1 MYKINHI
8 HIKSTDTEKDANWF
22 INAFNFEI
30 ISDEV
35 RSVGDRFI
43 MCQSEDGFRVNI
55 SGERTN
61 EKLGPSDPDP
71 HFGLEHFGLDSK
83 NLEDDISRLESMGA
97 TLQEG
102 PIEMPGIRIAFLK
115 TPGNVRVELIQKAD

>member
-1 MYKINHI
+1 MYKVNHI
-8 HIKSTDTEKDANWF
+8 HIKSKDPEKDANWF
-22 INAFNFEI
+22 VNAFNFEI

-43 MCQSEDGFRVNI
+43 MCKSEDGFRVNI

-61 EKLGPSDPDP
+61 EKLGLSDPDP

-83 NLEDDISRLESMGA
+83 NLENDISRLESMGA
-97 TLQEG
+97 SLQEG

-115 TPGNVRVELIQKAD
+115 TPGDVRVELIEKEA

>member
-8 HIKSTDTEKDANWF
+8 HIKSTDPEKDANWF

-71 HFGLEHFGLDSK
+71 HFGLEQFGLDSK

-115 TPGNVRVELIQKAD
+115 TPGNVRVELIQKID

>member
-8 HIKSTDTEKDANWF
+8 HIKSTDPEKDANWF

-61 EKLGPSDPDP
+61 EKLGSSDPDP

>member
-8 HIKSTDTEKDANWF
+8 HIKSTDPEKDANWF

-61 EKLGPSDPDP
+61 EQLGPSDPDP

-83 NLEDDISRLESMGA
+83 NLEDDISRLEFMGA

-115 TPGNVRVELIQKAD
+115 TPGNVRVELIQKVD

>member
-8 HIKSTDTEKDANWF
+8 HIKSTDPEKDANWF

-61 EKLGPSDPDP
+61 EKLGPSDPD
-71 HFGLEHFGLDSK
+71 HHYGLEHFGLDSK

-115 TPGNVRVELIQKAD
+115 TPGSVRVELIQKVD

>member
-8 HIKSTDTEKDANWF
+8 HIKSTDPEKDANWF

-35 RSVGDRFI
+35 RSVGDIFI

>member
-8 HIKSTDTEKDANWF
+8 HIKSTDPEKDANWF

-43 MCQSEDGFRVNI
+43 MCQSEDGFRVHI

-61 EKLGPSDPDP
+61 EKLGPRDPDP

>member
-8 HIKSTDTEKDANWF
+8 HIKSTDPEKDANWF

-71 HFGLEHFGLDSK
+71 HFGLEHFGLASK

-115 TPGNVRVELIQKAD
+115 TPGNVRVELIQKVD

>member
-8 HIKSTDTEKDANWF
+8 HIKSTDPEKDANWF

-61 EKLGPSDPDP
+61 EILGPSDPDP

>member
-8 HIKSTDTEKDANWF
+8 HIKSTAPEKDANWF
-22 INAFNFEI
+22 INAFNFDI